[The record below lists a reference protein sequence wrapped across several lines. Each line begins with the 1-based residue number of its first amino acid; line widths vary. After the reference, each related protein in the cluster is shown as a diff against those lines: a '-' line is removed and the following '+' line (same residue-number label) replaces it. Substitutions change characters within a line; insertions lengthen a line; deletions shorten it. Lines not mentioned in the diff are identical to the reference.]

1 MRHAFL
7 TVGILTTSLIGAAV
21 LPAAAEATP
30 TAAPTSSPS
39 ASASADPATTAS
51 PTTPAAS
58 SPPTAPAA
66 STAPSASSAP
76 SASTAPVAPGSSSGA
91 AVSPDRHHGRTAT
104 YQNPLAL
111 RLPDGQ
117 TAASCADPT
126 AVHGAGR
133 DRNWYLYCTSD
144 ALSATEL
151 NADGSLV
158 QHVVPTY
165 RSTDLTDWTY
175 VGDAF
180 TTKPAW
186 VGAANG
192 IWAPDVVYR
201 AGSHGRAGTWFMY
214 YAASDTP
221 SATGP
226 TGGGSAVGVAT
237 SSSPTGP
244 WTDSGGPVVAPQT
257 AANGTGYRWEFDPEV
272 ITDHGS
278 TYVYFGSYFGGVNV
292 RTLSADGLRSDPAS
306 ERPIAIDN
314 RYEGSYLM
322 QHGGWWWFMGSATNC
337 CNGSL
342 TGYGVF
348 VARSRS
354 PLGPFVDQN
363 GVSILDTRVGGT
375 PLLAQNGNRW
385 VGPGHDTVVTDFA
398 GQDWIIYHAVD
409 RNDPYYA
416 GQTGYTKR
424 PVLMDQ
430 LDWNGGWPSVRGGAG
445 PSDTPQQA
453 PAAQPGDRAAAVAAP
468 APVIVP
474 GRTIGAASTDFS
486 GRSLPAALTWTREP
500 DPSTWSVRHGSFRW
514 QTQAADL
521 HPPQTPLA
529 SVLTEAAPSGDYV
542 VETRVKVDTPATGD
556 GVNYVQGGLIVYG
569 DDGNYIRLVSNSIF
583 DTRQTEFGKEVTPQP
598 TGAPNYGNMVV
609 GPVGEWTTLR
619 IAHHLVDGQDAYTA
633 STSVDGRHFVQ
644 GGTWTADLGAHPR
657 IGLISLGGSGFTS
670 TFDFLRVDTA
680 RTVGGGI
687 R

>member
-1 MRHAFL
+1 
-7 TVGILTTSLIGAAV
+7 VSGG
-21 LPAAAEATP
+21 
-30 TAAPTSSPS
+30 
-39 ASASADPATTAS
+39 
-51 PTTPAAS
+51 AAS
-58 SPPTAPAA
+58 SP
-66 STAPSASSAP
+66 
-76 SASTAPVAPGSSSGA
+76 
-91 AVSPDRHHGRTAT
+91 DRHSGRTAT

-126 AVHGAGR
+126 AIHGAGS

-144 ALSATEL
+144 ALSATEQ

-180 TTKPAW
+180 TSKPAW
-186 VGAANG
+186 VGDANG

-201 AGSHGRAGTWFMY
+201 AGSKGRPGMWLMY

-221 SATGP
+221 STTGP

-257 AANGTGYRWEFDPEV
+257 APNGDGARWEFDPEV
-272 ITDHGS
+272 ITDRGT

-306 ERPIAIDN
+306 EKPIAIDN
-314 RYEGSYLM
+314 RYEGAFLM
-322 QHGGWWWFMGSATNC
+322 HHDGWWYFQGSATNC

-354 PLGPFVDQN
+354 PLGPFVDRD
-363 GVSILDTRVGGT
+363 GVSILSTRVGGT

-385 VGPGHDTVVTDFA
+385 VGTGHDTVVTDFA

-409 RNDPYYA
+409 RDDPYYA

-424 PVLMDQ
+424 PVLIDQ
-430 LDWNGGWPSVRGGAG
+430 LDWNDGWPTVRGGAG
-445 PSDTPQQA
+445 PSDDRQQA
-453 PAAQPGDRAAAVAAP
+453 PAAQPGDRAAAVARP

-474 GRTIGAASTDFS
+474 GRTIGSASTDFT
-486 GRSLPAALTWTREP
+486 GRQLPSALSWTREP
-500 DPSTWSVRHGSFRW
+500 DRSTWSVRGGSFRW
-514 QTQAADL
+514 QTQDADL

-529 SVLTEAAPSGDYV
+529 SVLSEAAPSGDYV
-542 VETRVKVDTPATGD
+542 LETRVKVDTPATGD

-569 DDGNYIRLVSNSIF
+569 DDGNYVRLVSNSIY

-598 TGAPNYGNMVV
+598 AGAPKYGNMVV
-609 GPVGEWTTLR
+609 GPVGSWTTLR
-619 IAHHLVDGQDAYTA
+619 LVHHRVAGQDAYTA
-633 STSVDGRHFVQ
+633 YTSLDGEHFVR

-657 IGLISLGGSGFTS
+657 VGLISLGGSGFTS
-670 TFDFLRVDTA
+670 TFDFLRVSTA
-680 RTVGGGI
+680 RTVASSN